1 MRGAYSRIVEPLK
14 TYRIMGMKNFLFK
27 VTLISGFAFVVNG
40 IGHNADQ
47 ALMQACEYLA
57 ASGDYPE
64 DDIEDVE
71 LVK

>member
-1 MRGAYSRIVEPLK
+1 
-14 TYRIMGMKNFLFK
+14 MGMKNFLFK
-27 VTLISGFAFVVNG
+27 VTLLGGFAFVVNG